1 MEHWTNQTSNQGRMN
16 SYLILNRNHEL
27 ADYLLSVIDVKQ
39 RQILTKYR
47 LSDHNLAVE
56 TGRHRLT
63 WLPREHRMCGHC
75 QAEKV
80 ETEEHFVL
88 HCKKY
93 DILRPIYFTKLQI
106 YIRILQPW
114 NIRTKLQFFWV
125 KVLLLPW

>member
-1 MEHWTNQTSNQGRMN
+1 MN
-16 SYLILNRNHEL
+16 SYLILNRNYEL
-27 ADYLLSVIDVKQ
+27 ADYLLSVRDVKQ

-80 ETEEHFVL
+80 ETEEHL
-88 HCKKY
+88 LIHCKKY
-93 DILRPIYFTKLQI
+93 DILRQIYFTKLQSI
-106 YIRILQPW
+106 FRILQTW
-114 NIRTKLQFFWV
+114 NMRTKMQFFLI
-125 KVLLLPW
+125 KVLLLPWQHNMSCNVIT